1 MLLVRESRND
11 GKLYVINIVDSI
23 VNADT
28 LVDIYKIDE
37 TVYHSEERS
46 TMNQIMDRFV
56 SNKNGYLLAYSGNK
70 LIGYLSYFPINNRC
84 RDKLLNN
91 DDFMDGCID
100 STHIL
105 ENKLQGSSVYI
116 ISIAVLPEYHGL
128 GLGMTLIKELDKRF
142 DYLNNIYG
150 CEEFIATAVTDSG
163 ARILTNSGFNKL
175 KTKSNNYCVMCK
187 QGGFNVD
194 EI

>member
-1 MLLVRESRND
+1 MPLKRQTLDVSRGGSSILLVRESKSS
-11 GKLYVINIVDSI
+11 GKLYVINIIDNVSSDDIFVD
-23 VNADT
+23 V
-28 LVDIYKIDE
+28 YKIDE
-37 TVYHSEERS
+37 TVYPPEVMS
-46 TMNQIMDRFV
+46 TMEQIMDRFKTR
-56 SNKNGYLLAYSGNK
+56 KNDFLLAYCGNK

-84 RDKLLNN
+84 RDELINK

-116 ISIAVLPEYHGL
+116 ISVAVLPEYQGL

-150 CEEFIATAVTDSG
+150 CEEFIATAVTDNG
-163 ARILTNSGFNKL
+163 ARI
-175 KTKSNNYCVMCK
+175 
-187 QGGFNVD
+187 
-194 EI
+194 

>member
-1 MLLVRESRND
+1 MLF
-11 GKLYVINIVDSI
+11 
-23 VNADT
+23 
-28 LVDIYKIDE
+28 DIYNIDE
-37 TVYHSEERS
+37 AVYPPEERS
-46 TMNQIMDRFV
+46 TMKQIMDRFI
-56 SNKNGYLLAYSGNK
+56 STKNDYWPACYANK
-70 LIGYLSYFPINNRC
+70 LIGYMSYFPINNRC
-84 RDKLLNN
+84 RDKLINN

-100 STHIL
+100 GTHIL

-116 ISIAVLPEYHGL
+116 ISVAVLPEYQGL

-150 CEEFIATAVTDSG
+150 CEEFIATAVTDNG
-163 ARILTNSGFNKL
+163 ARILTNSGFKEL

>member
-105 ENKLQGSSVYI
+105 ENKLQGSSIYI
-116 ISIAVLPEYHGL
+116 ISVAVLPEYQGL
-128 GLGMTLIKELDKRF
+128 GLGLALSKELNKRLM
-142 DYLNNIYG
+142 YLNYVYG
-150 CEEFIATAVTDSG
+150 CEHVIATAINERGIRV
-163 ARILTNSGFNKL
+163 LENSGFKKL
-175 KTKSNNYCVMCK
+175 KARTDKSCIMGKSIIDN
-187 QGGFNVD
+187 
-194 EI
+194 I